1 MTLRD
6 LRKQNKKTVAEIA
19 KVLKSSIS
27 TIYGYEQG
35 VRRLGLEEILALAK
49 EYDCSAE
56 EIILA
61 QLKSVYV
68 GKTDKVI

>member
-6 LRKQNKKTVAEIA
+6 LRKQNKMTAKQVADKIMIA
-19 KVLKSSIS
+19 ERTLHS
-27 TIYGYEQG
+27 YEQG

-61 QLKSVYV
+61 QLKSIEIN
-68 GKTDKVI
+68 KSK